1 MNEPL
6 GEDLEFLSHYGVQ
19 GMKWGQRRATNR
31 ESRQRLESKGLSKRT
46 AKNTV
51 RAQNRVDAQKM
62 AATGRNG
69 KVTVLK
75 QLQNRT
81 ISNTMLS
88 PGTILRHPLSTKK
101 AANRQ
106 LGKTAELQAKIA
118 NGEKRVT
125 ASLLKLQGV
134 SIADMNFSL
143 EG

>member
-6 GEDLEFLSHYGVQ
+6 AEDLDFLMHYGVQ
-19 GMKWGQRRATNR
+19 GMKWGKRRATNK
-31 ESRQRLESKGLSKRT
+31 ESRERLQGKGLSKRQ

-51 RAQNRVDAQKM
+51 RAQNRIDAQKM

-69 KVTVLK
+69 KVSALK
-75 QLQNRT
+75 QLNNRM

-106 LGKTAELQAKIA
+106 LGKTTELQSKIA
-118 NGEKRVT
+118 KGEKRVT
-125 ASLLKLQGV
+125 ASLLKLQGI
-134 SIADMNFSL
+134 SIKDLDFSL
-143 EG
+143 EE